1 MNTVEYLQRLL
12 LRRRRWSRWLL
23 DSSHLIKS
31 KMDQAFRAESKYL
44 GLTSR
49 MAVYI
54 AKIAGIAIEV
64 LEDSACLTHSDR
76 GTLGMTH
83 TGPPPD

>member
-1 MNTVEYLQRLL
+1 
-12 LRRRRWSRWLL
+12 
-23 DSSHLIKS
+23 
-31 KMDQAFRAESKYL
+31 MDQAFRTESKYL

-54 AKIAGIAIEV
+54 AKIAGIATEV
-64 LEDSACLTHSDR
+64 REDSACLTHSHR